1 LRRLL
6 KFLHTLGGSL
16 MIGAM
21 GALLVLLSL
30 TPPPRSPAG
39 YAFMLDAMGAI
50 ATWVLLPSVAVTLIS
65 GLLAIAVNPIFHDAG
80 WAWAKAASG
89 LAIFEGGLVS
99 LIGPLQAGAKMSAAV
114 LAGQADPLVVAR
126 AFGPER
132 NTLWLLMAI
141 AIANVVVGVWRPRF
155 SRRPPDRPPVGEDD

>member
-6 KFLHTLGGSL
+6 KFLHSLGATL

-21 GALLVLLSL
+21 AALLVMLSL
-30 TPPPRSPAG
+30 TPAPRAPAA
-39 YAFMLDAMGAI
+39 YAFMLDAMGGI
-50 ATWVLLPSVAVTLIS
+50 ATWVLFPAVAVTLIS
-65 GLLAIAVNPIFHDAG
+65 GLLAIAVNPVFHDAG

-99 LIGPLQAGAKMSAAV
+99 LIGPLQAGAKMSGAV
-114 LAGQADPLVVAR
+114 LAGQADPLVIAK

-132 NTLWLLMAI
+132 NTLWLLAAI
-141 AIANVVVGVWRPRF
+141 AIANVAVGVWRPRF
-155 SRRPPDRPPVGEDD
+155 SRRPD